1 MDMATRETDMGG
13 YIWMGDMIMP
23 SDPSE
28 LMMDAQMDTSFFT
41 EAHLEEM
48 RVRQSSIDGYMML
61 EELEEGMYYEAPA
74 VMSKMSTNATH
85 QTNVNSH
92 HGSNRKIKP
101 VKHPGLKLQTP
112 IAYQKDTDPNVIP
125 IQKDG
130 MAICEKCGA
139 MGVKHAFYTRE
150 RRFCSLAC
158 ARGSQHDNDNA
169 NNNSNTT
176 TLYESTTN
184 PIPPCIPQ
192 FNIPPSQTFVPSHPI
207 NEELR
212 YDESDQTV
220 RGVKDESLEDEEEEE
235 DSNSTDSTP
244 SPYHVPP
251 IPPLSPEE
259 PMFPPDRKSH
269 PELASSYDWASR
281 LNDPTFVAA
290 PVYNFQH
297 APMSDCWENISVG
310 MKVEVENTDTD
321 TPSGTIDNYLDSFW
335 VASVT
340 RIAGYKA
347 LLRYEGFGEDG
358 SKDFWVNLCS
368 SSVHPVGWCA
378 TRGKPLIPPR
388 SIETKY
394 SDWKQFLVKRL
405 TGARTLPSNFYHR
418 VQESVRS
425 RFRVDMNLEVVDKKR
440 ISQVKVATIE
450 KIVGKRLQVR
460 YYDDDDGFCCHQD
473 SPLIHPVGWARR
485 TGHLISAPAHYTD
498 RCTKGIRDRDDA
510 TEDLF
515 PLSVS
520 LGGGGG
526 GEGGFKVGMKL
537 ESVDPL
543 NLSDICVA
551 TVMQVLN
558 DKFMMIRV
566 NSYDDENS
574 AGGSDWFCY
583 HMSSPYI
590 FAPGFCAAH
599 GINLTPP
606 KGYTQATFTWDQYC
620 RDTNSV
626 PAPPE
631 LFHQTVPD
639 HQFHVGMRL
648 ESADLMN
655 PALLCVGTI
664 CRLVGRLLR
673 VHFDG
678 WEDEF
683 DQWIDCES
691 CDIYPVGWCELVS
704 HRLEPPRPPVKPGQ
718 PKQLSKGRKPKKKGG
733 RWAKRGGLTG
743 AGPKIETSSA
753 STMSPNSFDH
763 LSTSSFPSPQA
774 LGEVAPFRSS
784 NTWDEYCSLSETAT
798 PPVSNSTST
807 TSEKEIPCLSSSQDS
822 QNYNKEDI
830 CPAQWSTEDVG
841 EFLKKNDCAA
851 YCDNFAKQKINGEK
865 LLTLTKEECFDL
877 TGMKAGPSIKIA
889 HLITCLNKIVQ
900 NPNRF
905 KSALKKPLL

>member
-1 MDMATRETDMGG
+1 MDMATREPADMGG

-23 SDPSE
+23 NDPSE

-48 RVRQSSIDGYMML
+48 RVRQSSMEGYMML
-61 EELEEGMYYEAPA
+61 EELDEGMYYEDPNSL
-74 VMSKMSTNATH
+74 SKMSTAPT
-85 QTNVNSH
+85 QTTSNPQ

-130 MAICEKCGA
+130 MAVCEKCGA

-158 ARGSQHDNDNA
+158 ARGSQHEND
-169 NNNSNTT
+169 NTT
-176 TLYESTTN
+176 TTTTYETPN
-184 PIPPCIPQ
+184 IPQ
-192 FNIPPSQTFVPSHPI
+192 QTPSIPNSNVTHTPMLHSTVPANSSVTPTSAKEDI
-207 NEELR
+207 TTATPTLGGDIQEEAEQL
-212 YDESDQTV
+212 D
-220 RGVKDESLEDEEEEE
+220 DEEYE
-235 DSNSTDSTP
+235 DSVSSTP
-244 SPYHVPP
+244 SSYHVPP
-251 IPPLSPEE
+251 IPPLSPDE
-259 PMFPPDRKSH
+259 PMFPPDRKCH
-269 PELASSYDWASR
+269 PELATSYDWASY
-281 LNDPTFVAA
+281 LNDPTFSAA
-290 PVYNFQH
+290 PVYNFHH
-297 APMSDCWENISVG
+297 APLSDCWDNISVG
-310 MKVEVENTDTD
+310 MKVEVENTDVEA
-321 TPSGTIDNYLDSFW
+321 IDNYPDSFW

-340 RIAGYKA
+340 KIAGYKA
-347 LLRYEGFGEDG
+347 LLRYEGFGDNG

-368 SSVHPVGWCA
+368 SMVHPVGWCA

-388 SIETKY
+388 TIETKY
-394 SDWKQFLVKRL
+394 SDWKDFLVKRL

-418 VQESVRS
+418 VKESIKS
-425 RFRVDMNLEVVDKKR
+425 RFRLDMNLEVVDKKR

-450 KIVGKRLQVR
+450 NIVGKRLHVR

-485 TGHLISAPAHYTD
+485 TGHQISAPTQYTM
-498 RCTKGIRDRDDA
+498 RCASGIRDRDDA

-515 PLSVS
+515 PLCVGAGQSS
-520 LGGGGG
+520 LGG
-526 GEGGFKVGMKL
+526 FSVGMKL

-558 DKFMMIRV
+558 DRFMMIRV
-566 NSYDDENS
+566 NSYDDEAS
-574 AGGSDWFCY
+574 GGGSDWFCY

-590 FAPGFCAAH
+590 FAPGFCESH

-606 KGYTQATFTWDQYC
+606 KGYTHATFSWEQYC
-620 RDTNSV
+620 KDTDSV
-626 PAPPE
+626 LAPPE
-631 LFHQTVPD
+631 LFNQSVPD
-639 HQFHVGMRL
+639 HGFRPGMRL
-648 ESADLMN
+648 EAADLMN
-655 PALLCVGTI
+655 PALICVGTV

-678 WEDEF
+678 WEEEF
-683 DQWIDCES
+683 DQWIDSES
-691 CDIYPVGWCELVS
+691 CDLYPVGWCELVS
-704 HRLEPPRPPVKPGQ
+704 HRLEPPRSPAPIKPGQ
-718 PKQLSKGRKPKKKGG
+718 QRPKSLGRRRRKGRMPKG
-733 RWAKRGGLTG
+733 RNIPGL
-743 AGPKIETSSA
+743 PKLLDTSSA
-753 STMSPNSFDH
+753 STMSPNSLDCH
-763 LSTSSFPSPQA
+763 LSTCSFPSPQA
-774 LGEVAPFRSS
+774 LGEVAPFRS
-784 NTWDEYCSLSETAT
+784 NTWEDSGFVT
-798 PPVSNSTST
+798 PVVSISTSS
-807 TSEKEIPCLSSSQDS
+807 TSEKEIPCLDSSGFDGA
-822 QNYNKEDI
+822 QNFKSEDI
-830 CPAQWSTEDVG
+830 CPAQWSVEDVC

-851 YCDNFAKQKINGEK
+851 YCDNFSKQEINGEK
-865 LLTLTKEECFDL
+865 LLTLSKEECFDL

>member
-1 MDMATRETDMGG
+1 MDMATREPDMGG

-23 SDPSE
+23 TDPSE

-48 RVRQSSIDGYMML
+48 RVRQSSMEGYMML
-61 EELEEGMYYEAPA
+61 EELDEGMYYEDPA
-74 VMSKMSTNATH
+74 SISKINTAAT
-85 QTNVNSH
+85 QTAVNTH
-92 HGSNRKIKP
+92 HVTNRKIKP

-130 MAICEKCGA
+130 MAVCEKCGA

-158 ARGSQHDNDNA
+158 ARGSQHDSEH
-169 NNNSNTT
+169 NSNTT
-176 TLYESTTN
+176 QYDTSAIPALGTPSIQNSGIALQTMSFPTQPPTSTLDEVN
-184 PIPPCIPQ
+184 FGAIAGEG
-192 FNIPPSQTFVPSHPI
+192 
-207 NEELR
+207 EEKR
-212 YDESDQTV
+212 E
-220 RGVKDESLEDEEEEE
+220 EEIEEEE
-235 DSNSTDSTP
+235 SVDSTL
-244 SPYHVPP
+244 YRVPP

-269 PELASSYDWASR
+269 PELASSFDWASY
-281 LNDPTFVAA
+281 LNDPNFIAA
-290 PVYNFQH
+290 PVYNFHH
-297 APMSDCWENISVG
+297 APMSDCWDNISVG
-310 MKVEVENTDTD
+310 MKVEVENTDVETM
-321 TPSGTIDNYLDSFW
+321 SGSPDNYPDSFW

-340 RIAGYKA
+340 KIAGYKA
-347 LLRYEGFGEDG
+347 LLRYEGFGDNA

-368 SSVHPVGWCA
+368 SMVHPVGWCA

-388 SIETKY
+388 SIENKY
-394 SDWKQFLVKRL
+394 SDWKEFLVKRL

-418 VQESVRS
+418 VQESIKS
-425 RFRVDMNLEVVDKKR
+425 RFRLDMNLEVVDKKR
-440 ISQVKVATIE
+440 ISQVKVASIE
-450 KIVGKRLQVR
+450 NIVGKRLHVR

-485 TGHLISAPAHYTD
+485 TGHAISAPDHYTT
-498 RCTKGIRDRDDA
+498 RCASGIRDRDDA

-515 PLSVS
+515 PLSVNRDTP
-520 LGGGGG
+520 LP
-526 GEGGFKVGMKL
+526 GGFSVGMKL

-551 TVMQVLN
+551 TVMKVLN
-558 DKFMMIRV
+558 DRFMMIRV
-566 NSYDDENS
+566 NSYDDETS
-574 AGGSDWFCY
+574 VEGSDWFCY

-590 FAPGFCAAH
+590 FAPGFCSAH
-599 GINLTPP
+599 GISLTPP
-606 KGYTQATFTWDQYC
+606 KGYTHASFTWEQYC
-620 RDTNSV
+620 CDTSSV

-631 LFHQTVPD
+631 LFDQTVPE
-639 HQFHVGMRL
+639 HGFRVGMRV
-648 ESADLMN
+648 EAADLMN
-655 PALLCVGTI
+655 PSLICVGTV

-683 DQWIDCES
+683 DQWIDSGS
-691 CDIYPVGWCELVS
+691 CDLYPVGWCELVS

-718 PKQLSKGRKPKKKGG
+718 AKPKAMGRRRKKGG
-733 RWAKRGGLTG
+733 RCQKRNVAGGGL
-743 AGPKIETSSA
+743 KLDTSSA
-753 STMSPNSFDH
+753 STMSPNSVDH
-763 LSTSSFPSPQA
+763 LSASSFPSPQA
-774 LGEVAPFRSS
+774 LGEVAPFRSHTWDDSEAVAPALSS
-784 NTWDEYCSLSETAT
+784 NTSI
-798 PPVSNSTST
+798 V
-807 TSEKEIPCLSSSQDS
+807 SEKEIPCLEAHGVDGAASFRP
-822 QNYNKEDI
+822 EDI
-830 CPAQWSTEDVG
+830 CPAQWAVEDVC

-851 YCDNFAKQKINGEK
+851 YCDNFSKQQINGEK
-865 LLTLTKEECFDL
+865 LLALGKEQCFDL

-889 HLITCLNKIVQ
+889 HLISCLNKIVQ